1 VNPAPPLFTT
11 PFIDRD
17 TGFNEGQRFPPH
29 FPSSNA
35 SPKNPDNT
43 IDWSFFTPISSSPG
57 FWHENH
63 TPYTETWN
71 LSLQRQFGS
80 NTVASASYVGTMGHK
95 LLSDLESNPGNPALC
110 LSLSQKSQVAPG
122 SPTCG
127 PNGENPGNP
136 YVRAD
141 GAVFPTTRG
150 PYGAAFGANA
160 YFMTMG
166 NSAYHAMELSLRHR
180 SGPLEL
186 MAGFTWS
193 KVLDDASGWGQQINP
208 VNYNLSRTLATFDV
222 PANFVL
228 SYHYELP
235 FAHVFGHNR
244 WARGWNLAGITRF
257 ANGIPVTLSDSGDR
271 SLLGTGS
278 NGPGGA
284 VDRPNCALGG
294 DLQLAANDPRT
305 TLPYFNAAI
314 FSRETIG
321 SFGTCQT
328 RFFHGP
334 GINNW
339 DAALLRDMRLT
350 EHKILQFRFEFFNAF
365 NHTQFNNPSGSV
377 TNANFGTVTS
387 ARSPRIAQVALKYIF

>member
-1 VNPAPPLFTT
+1 
-11 PFIDRD
+11 
-17 TGFNEGQRFPPH
+17 
-29 FPSSNA
+29 
-35 SPKNPDNT
+35 
-43 IDWSFFTPISSSPG
+43 
-57 FWHENH
+57 
-63 TPYTETWN
+63 
-71 LSLQRQFGS
+71 
-80 NTVASASYVGTMGHK
+80 M
-95 LLSDLESNPGNPALC
+95 
-110 LSLSQKSQVAPG
+110 
-122 SPTCG
+122 
-127 PNGENPGNP
+127 
-136 YVRAD
+136 
-141 GAVFPTTRG
+141 
-150 PYGAAFGANA
+150 
-160 YFMTMG
+160 
-166 NSAYHAMELSLRHR
+166 
-180 SGPLEL
+180 

-193 KVLDDASGWGQQINP
+193 KVLDNSSGWGQQINP

-294 DLQLAANDPRT
+294 DLQLGANDPRT
-305 TLPYFNAAI
+305 RLPYFNTGI

-321 SFGTCQT
+321 YLGTCQT

-339 DAALLRDMRLT
+339 DVALLRDMRLT
-350 EHKILQFRFEFFNAF
+350 EKKIIQFRFEFFNAF

-377 TNANFGTVTS
+377 TNANFGNVTS
-387 ARSPRIAQVALKYIF
+387 ARSPRIAQVALKFLF